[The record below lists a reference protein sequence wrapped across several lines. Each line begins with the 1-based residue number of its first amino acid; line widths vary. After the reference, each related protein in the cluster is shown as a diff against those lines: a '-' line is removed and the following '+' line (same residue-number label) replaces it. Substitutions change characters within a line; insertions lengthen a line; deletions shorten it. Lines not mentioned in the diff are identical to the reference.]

1 MDIQNL
7 SHEQKR
13 EFLQKVCEKLNKN
26 FIATC
31 IVDSKEDVVAK
42 FGEIAPKGSIVGVAG
57 SMSVAQCGL
66 LDYVKS
72 GEYNFVE
79 RNVDKDTD
87 YLLCSCNAVTCDG
100 VLYNVDGFANRIS
113 QIANGP
119 KNVVMV
125 VGINKIVQNL
135 DEAILRVKTHC
146 APLNARRL
154 GIETYCAV
162 KGRCKSLDT
171 CEQPQMTDGCTSD
184 TRICCSYL
192 VCGQQRVKDRIKII
206 FVLEELGF

>member
-7 SHEQKR
+7 SYEQKCQL
-13 EFLQKVCEKLNKN
+13 LQSVCEKLNKN
-26 FIATC
+26 NVATYV
-31 IVDSKEDVVAK
+31 VDKKQDVIEK
-42 FGEIAPKGSIVGVAG
+42 FCQIAPKGSVVGVAG
-57 SMSVAQCGL
+57 SVSVAQCGL

-87 YLLCSCNAVTCDG
+87 YLLCSSNAVTCDG
-100 VLYNVDGFANRIS
+100 VLYNVDGNANRIA
-113 QIANGP
+113 QISNGP

-125 VGINKIVQNL
+125 VGINKIVANL

-162 KGRCKSLDT
+162 KGRCKSLDV
-171 CEQPQMTDGCTSD
+171 CENPQMTDGCTSG

-206 FVLEELGF
+206 FVMEELGF